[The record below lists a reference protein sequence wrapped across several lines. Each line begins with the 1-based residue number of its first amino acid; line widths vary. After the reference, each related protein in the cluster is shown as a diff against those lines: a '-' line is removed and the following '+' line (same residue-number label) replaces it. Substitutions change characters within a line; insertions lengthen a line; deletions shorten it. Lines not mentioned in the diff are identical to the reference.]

1 LDYFLFQQINN
12 LAGRWPVLDWLGIFA
27 ASYLQY
33 VLVIFLLVFLF
44 FDHDQP
50 GRTRNRK
57 MVFWSLVASL
67 ISRFGIASPLY
78 YFFMRPRPF
87 VSHQINQLIP
97 YDAWRSS
104 FPSGHASFL
113 FALAAV
119 VYFYNRKLGIWFLSA
134 AALISLARVYVG
146 VHYPADILAGA
157 LIGFLVGGVIFY
169 IQKTVSKKA

>member
-1 LDYFLFQQINN
+1 MNLDYFLFQQLNN
-12 LAGRWPVLDWLGIFA
+12 LAGRWPVLDWLGVFF

-33 VLVIFLLVFLF
+33 ALIIFLLVFLF
-44 FDHDQP
+44 LDHDKE
-50 GRTRNRK
+50 GMAINKK

-67 ISRFGIASPLY
+67 VSRFGIASPLY

-87 VSHQINQLIP
+87 VDHQINQLIS

-119 VYFYNRKLGIWFLSA
+119 IFFYNRKLGVWFLSA
-134 AALISLARVYVG
+134 AVLISLARVYVG

-157 LIGFLVGGVIFY
+157 LVGLLVGWLVFFLV
-169 IQKTVSKKA
+169 KKYSN

>member
-1 LDYFLFQQINN
+1 LNLDYFLFKQIND
-12 LAGRWPVLDWLGIFA
+12 LAGRWPVLDWLGILA

-33 VLVIFLLVFLF
+33 ALIIFLLVYLFLG
-44 FDHDQP
+44 HDKE
-50 GRTRNRK
+50 GKTRNRK
-57 MVFWSLVASL
+57 MVFWSLAASL
-67 ISRFGIASPLY
+67 VSRFGIASPLY

-87 VSHQINQLIP
+87 VDHQIDQLIS

-119 VYFYNRKLGIWFLSA
+119 VYLYNRKLGIWFLSA

-157 LIGFLVGGVIFY
+157 LVGLFMGWLAFFLVKKY
-169 IQKTVSKKA
+169 SK